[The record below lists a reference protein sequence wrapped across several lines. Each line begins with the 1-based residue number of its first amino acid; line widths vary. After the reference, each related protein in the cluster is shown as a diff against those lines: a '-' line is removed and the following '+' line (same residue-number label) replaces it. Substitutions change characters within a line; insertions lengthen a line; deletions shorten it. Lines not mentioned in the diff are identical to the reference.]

1 MRDVPPAGLI
11 PGGGDGRDAAGR
23 GGGRGKGG
31 PPSPRARIWWSGV
44 PSRIA
49 SWRPGNSRWLTSIA
63 ETAILQ
69 AAGASSGKAR
79 TEAPPEL
86 GLAIGGAGKRR
97 CRGIRVSGWGR
108 RGCGGD
114 RRPAS
119 GRSLG
124 RNGDRGEIAGVR
136 ERGGAAARDGS
147 LFLGSLFLGCSAWE
161 SDFFVEAK
169 FPLVALGRSALSKTS
184 TLNIRPHFSGAV
196 ASKSFVWRAG
206 TCDDASVLE

>member
-1 MRDVPPAGLI
+1 MRYVPPAGLV
-11 PGGGDGRDAAGR
+11 PGGVDGRDAAGH

-44 PSRIA
+44 PSWIA

-114 RRPAS
+114 RPPAS
-119 GRSLG
+119 GRSIGRDALG
-124 RNGDRGEIAGVR
+124 VGEGERRRCCSRWESFFRVLAMGVR
-136 ERGGAAARDGS
+136 IFCPREILSRGIGP
-147 LFLGSLFLGCSAWE
+147 LGPKQNFYPKH
-161 SDFFVEAK
+161 AK
-169 FPLVALGRSALSKTS
+169 FLLVA
-184 TLNIRPHFSGAV
+184 F
-196 ASKSFVWRAG
+196 
-206 TCDDASVLE
+206 

>member
-1 MRDVPPAGLI
+1 MRDVPPAGLV
-11 PGGGDGRDAAGR
+11 PGGVDGRDAAGR

-44 PSRIA
+44 PSWIA

-69 AAGASSGKAR
+69 AAGVSSGKAR
-79 TEAPPEL
+79 TEASPEL

-124 RNGDRGEIAGVR
+124 RNGDQGELWWVR

-147 LFLGSLFLGCSAWE
+147 LFLRESFFRVLAMGVRVFCRSEISSRGIGPLGPKQNFYAE
-161 SDFFVEAK
+161 HAK
-169 FPLVALGRSALSKTS
+169 FLLVA
-184 TLNIRPHFSGAV
+184 F
-196 ASKSFVWRAG
+196 
-206 TCDDASVLE
+206 